1 MKMLVTQ
8 IDESYAAPPGTLH
21 LGSNGWVMDR
31 PEKLKIRTNRS
42 LKDFMQLVADQCGGL
57 LGEGELVFAVF
68 DPKGCPCGLT
78 GVMEYEGRILF
89 SGD

>member
-42 LKDFMQLVADQCGGL
+42 LKDFMQLVAGRENSCL
-57 LGEGELVFAVF
+57 
-68 DPKGCPCGLT
+68 PCLT
-78 GVMEYEGRILF
+78 RKAARAA
-89 SGD
+89 